1 MLASMF
7 GDGDGDDGGSADH
20 GVASGGSAL
29 PAGTAEPPKAPAD
42 PLANDVLM
50 QMFLNDPAFA
60 SLCAGAALPA
70 ADSP

>member
-1 MLASMF
+1 MGPMELMMLMQM
-7 GDGDGDDGGSADH
+7 GQQMN
-20 GVASGGSAL
+20 SGLAPPPP
-29 PAGTAEPPKAPAD
+29 PAAEPPKAPAD